1 MGGGGYV
8 EFSEHATG
16 NLLTL
21 VKISQ
26 NNHALR
32 GGGIVV
38 VCKDF
43 GKQNTFRL
51 LFRIENSFA
60 EMGGGVYITF
70 QDSAANN
77 TIYLLVRLMNN
88 TAHCGGGM
96 LIQFQDKSVGST
108 VDLLMSRIIE
118 NTLLPSKT
126 YDIMGGGIHVD
137 FSTVNATYRMDNTVS
152 FKWCNIYFNSAG
164 QGVGGGISVLHKQSH
179 YHGNSGDRVI
189 MQDLLLF
196 HNTASSGSACSFQ
209 SYLTY
214 GKTLFRGIRIGVL
227 ARLIP
232 EFQKMDTE
240 SLQI

>member
-1 MGGGGYV
+1 M
-8 EFSEHATG
+8 HAH
-16 NLLTL
+16 
-21 VKISQ
+21 S
-26 NNHALR
+26 
-32 GGGIVV
+32 
-38 VCKDF
+38 
-43 GKQNTFRL
+43 
-51 LFRIENSFA
+51 
-60 EMGGGVYITF
+60 
-70 QDSAANN
+70 
-77 TIYLLVRLMNN
+77 
-88 TAHCGGGM
+88 
-96 LIQFQDKSVGST
+96 
-108 VDLLMSRIIE
+108 VDLRMSRIIE

-137 FSTVNATYRMDNTVS
+137 FSTVNATYRTDNTVS

-179 YHGNSGDRVI
+179 YHGNSGDTVI

-209 SYLTY
+209 SYPTH
-214 GKTLFRGIRIGVL
+214 GKTLFRGIRIGSVL